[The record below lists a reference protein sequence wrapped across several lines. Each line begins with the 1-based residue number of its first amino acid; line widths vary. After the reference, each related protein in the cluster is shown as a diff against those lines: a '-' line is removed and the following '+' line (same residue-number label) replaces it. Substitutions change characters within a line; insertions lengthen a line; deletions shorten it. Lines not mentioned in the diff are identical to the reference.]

1 MTEIDERFAAAR
13 RGDLAAFEEWMG
25 CVERPIRVSLQPYVR
40 SVDVEG
46 VVQETLT
53 RMWILTRDP
62 GGRVLTGENASLR
75 FAIVLARNLARNEAR
90 RNGREDRLPPE
101 DVPEVPVEPAAM
113 PEPSLRKAI
122 EDCLKG
128 LARRPLVA
136 LLARLALGALQ
147 GDRVAAESVS
157 MTLNTFLQNVVRAR
171 QQLVHCLEG
180 KGVPVTELVR

>member
-1 MTEIDERFAAAR
+1 
-13 RGDLAAFEEWMG
+13 MG

-122 EDCLKG
+122 EDLS
-128 LARRPLVA
+128 LI
-136 LLARLALGALQ
+136 
-147 GDRVAAESVS
+147 
-157 MTLNTFLQNVVRAR
+157 
-171 QQLVHCLEG
+171 HI
-180 KGVPVTELVR
+180 